1 MTNLTTLK
9 ELLCDA
15 AERFGD
21 EPFIRELD
29 GKAFRDTSFAA
40 LRANCDAVGAWI
52 ETQAPDGVHA
62 AVLGATG
69 SEYLTAWFGIQ
80 MCGSVTVPLDNA
92 NSAEKIADEINR
104 SDSTLVFLDDRHA
117 GELDTLKTLCP
128 QVTQFV
134 HLLRPAEGML
144 YLGDILAE
152 YAGRQPERS
161 PSPEALSAILFTS
174 GTTGRSKG
182 VMLRHSN
189 FIDNATCEPDPGRH
203 GWKRL
208 TVLPIHHVFCFTCDI
223 LVSMW
228 YGRTVCVNDS
238 LMHITRN
245 LKKFQPDDTTFVPMI
260 SASIL
265 RRMEQLA
272 EKNPDRIAIGKSVFG
287 ENFKVIYSGGAYLSP
302 EISAG
307 FKQFGIDI
315 SQGYGM
321 TECAPR
327 ICTGVPNCQYPESVG
342 RVVPGCEVRIVDGE
356 IRVKSPSVM
365 MGYYH
370 DPAETAAALTAD
382 GFLCTGDLGY
392 EKDGWLYIT
401 GRKKNLIILAN
412 GENVSPEEIENQFA
426 FFRPIKEIVVYESQ
440 QTITA
445 EIYPDPDYVSD
456 NIRAEIQTKI
466 DAVNDT
472 FPPAKRIVRI
482 VYRDTEFEKTA
493 SKKIIRSSVIGK
505 I

>member
-1 MTNLTTLK
+1 MTKITTLK
-9 ELLCDA
+9 ELLYDA
-15 AERFGD
+15 AERFGE
-21 EPFIRELD
+21 EPFVRELA
-29 GKAFRDTSFAA
+29 GKDFRDTSFAS
-40 LRANCDAVGAWI
+40 LRRNSDAVGAWI
-52 ETQAPDGVHA
+52 EAQYPYGVHA
-62 AVLGATG
+62 AVIGAT
-69 SEYLTAWFGIQ
+69 SAEYLTAWFGMQ
-80 MCGSVTVPLDNA
+80 VCGSVTVPLDNA

-104 SDSTLVFLDDRHA
+104 SDSTLVFLDERH
-117 GELDTLKTLCP
+117 ENDLSTLKTLCP

-134 HLLRPAEGML
+134 HLLHPADGML
-144 YLGDILAE
+144 YLGDILTQ
-152 YAGRQPERS
+152 YAGKQPEKT
-161 PSPEALSAILFTS
+161 PKPEDLSAILFTS
-174 GTTGRSKG
+174 GTTGKSKG

-189 FIDNATCEPDPGRH
+189 FADNTTCEPDQGYH
-203 GWKRL
+203 GWKRM

-238 LMHITRN
+238 LMHVLRN
-245 LKKFQPDDTTFVPMI
+245 LKKFQPDDVTFVPMI

-265 RRMEQLA
+265 NRMEQMA
-272 EKNPDRIAIGKSVFG
+272 EKNPDRIAIGKAVFG
-287 ENFKVIYSGGAYLSP
+287 ENFKLIYSGGAYLSP
-302 EISAG
+302 EITAG
-307 FKQFGIDI
+307 FKRFGIDI

-327 ICTGVPNCQYPESVG
+327 ICTGVAGCPYPESVG
-342 RVVPGCEVRIVDGE
+342 RVVPGCEVKIVDGE

-370 DPAETAAALTAD
+370 NPEETAAALTED

-426 FFRPIKEIVVYESQ
+426 YFRPIKEIVVYESK

-445 EIYPDPDYVSD
+445 EIYPDPEYVSAD
-456 NIRAEIQTKI
+456 IRAEIQAKI
-466 DAVNDT
+466 DAVNET
-472 FPPAKRIVRI
+472 FPPAKRIVRV

-505 I
+505 